1 MVRIF
6 PRELGVVFTFD
17 APYFVPAFDVNGLPR
32 DCKMVD
38 VLAWFA
44 QIHYNKIVKGRSFAS
59 LNDLRHAIC
68 ERRSSMFAGVLQGNT
83 LSATYKGHMLLPS
96 DFIRPRPQPYR
107 INANDGWI
115 AIVSG

>member
-1 MVRIF
+1 MLFSHSMR
-6 PRELGVVFTFD
+6 PT
-17 APYFVPAFDVNGLPR
+17 FVPAFDVNGLPR
-32 DCKMVD
+32 DCNMVD

-59 LNDLRHAIC
+59 LNDYVTQYAKDVHQCLRGC
-68 ERRSSMFAGVLQGNT
+68 LQGNT